1 MKNIIRSLIVVVLFI
16 TSCSD
21 PCEDIIC
28 LNGGICI
35 DGTCDCPEGWT
46 GIDCGTFDFDYVGR
60 FSISTVTHSGC
71 NVISNNMVS
80 SANSD
85 FEFCVV
91 IDEVESCIGVTLVFE
106 DGNQAMYI
114 SISVLRNLIDGVVDI
129 EQTSFPGTYTT
140 NNELVTFTFNDG
152 TGDIPLTVNDDRTGL
167 LRTITFVTGG
177 CMRTEEFIRE

>member
-1 MKNIIRSLIVVVLFI
+1 
-16 TSCSD
+16 
-21 PCEDIIC
+21 
-28 LNGGICI
+28 
-35 DGTCDCPEGWT
+35 
-46 GIDCGTFDFDYVGR
+46 
-60 FSISTVTHSGC
+60 
-71 NVISNNMVS
+71 MVS